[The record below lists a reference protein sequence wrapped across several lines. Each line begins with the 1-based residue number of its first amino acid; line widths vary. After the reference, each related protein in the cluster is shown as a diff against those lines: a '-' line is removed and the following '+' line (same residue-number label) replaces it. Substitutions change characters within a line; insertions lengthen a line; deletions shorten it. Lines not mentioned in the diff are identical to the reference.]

1 MKYHPLDIM
10 LNVLSPAGR
19 RGRLSI
25 LIYHRVLTK
34 PDPFAP
40 WGASEEVFTLQMAAL
55 SRYCKVIPL
64 PEAIERLASDSLPA
78 RAACV
83 TFDDGYRDNLTV
95 ALPILKKYAIPATVF
110 IASGFLDGGRM
121 WNDTVAESLRR
132 ASGDRLDLD
141 DLGLGC
147 HQLGDEDT
155 RVQVCSRLLQQIKYL
170 PHAERTVVADRIAD
184 KIGKELPGD
193 LMMTGDEVRSLHAA
207 GIDIGGHTLT
217 HPILSGLNDRAAKQE
232 IAENKTYLTDLIKA
246 PIRIFA
252 YPNGRPG
259 RDYTAKH
266 ALMLKDCGY
275 LGAVSTATGAATRL
289 SDPYQLPRFTP
300 WDTAPSRFALRLVR
314 NMMTRNTALMAEYP

>member
-1 MKYHPLDIM
+1 MNFLPVNPV
-10 LNVLSPAGR
+10 LNILSPGGR

-25 LIYHRVLTK
+25 LIYHRVLAA

-40 WGASEEVFTLQMAAL
+40 WGASAEVFAYQMAAL
-55 SRYCKVIPL
+55 HKYFKVIPL
-64 PEAIERLASDSLPA
+64 PEAIERLASSSLPA

-110 IASGFLDGGRM
+110 VASSFLDGGRM
-121 WNDTVAESLRR
+121 WNDTVAEALRR
-132 ASGDRLDLD
+132 AGGEQLDLD

-147 HQLGDEDT
+147 RQLGGEDA
-155 RVQVCSRLLQQIKYL
+155 RVQACSWLLQQIKYL
-170 PHAERTVVADRIAD
+170 PHAERSVVADRIAD
-184 KIGKELPGD
+184 KVGMELPRD
-193 LMMTGDEVRSLHAA
+193 LMMTGDEVLALHAA

-232 IAENKTYLTDLIKA
+232 IAENKACLTDLIKA
-246 PIRIFA
+246 PIQVFA

-266 ALMLKDCGY
+266 ALMVKDCGY
-275 LGAVSTATGAATRL
+275 LGAVSTATGAATQI

-300 WDTAPSRFALRLVR
+300 WDTVPSRFALRLAR
-314 NMMTRNTALMAEYP
+314 NLMSRNPASMVEYP